1 MKRARTKQ
9 AQRSS
14 RQARVRARIVGTA
27 ARPRLTVFRSNTSLF
42 IQLIDDARGV
52 TLASAHSKTLGKVK
66 PVDTGEL
73 VGKTAIAFVL
83 GKELAEKAKAQG
95 VTEVV
100 FDRAGF
106 RYHGRVKAAADG
118 ARAGGLVF

>member
-14 RQARVRARIVGTA
+14 RQARVRARIVGTS
-27 ARPRLTVFRSNTSLF
+27 ARPRLTVFRSNTGLF
-42 IQLIDDARGV
+42 VQLIDDSSGV
-52 TLASAHSKTLGKVK
+52 TLASAHSKGVK
-66 PVDTGEL
+66 ASAEGL
-73 VGKTAIAFVL
+73 AGKTAVAFTV
-83 GKELAEKAKAQG
+83 GKELAEKAKAAG

-106 RYHGRVKAAADG
+106 RYHGRVKAVADG

>member
-1 MKRARTKQ
+1 MKRSRTKQ

-14 RQARVRARIVGTA
+14 RQARIRARIVGTNE
-27 ARPRLTVFRSNTSLF
+27 RPRLTVFRSNTGLF

-52 TLASAHSKTLGKVK
+52 TLVSVHSKGVKANAEGLAGK
-66 PVDTGEL
+66 
-73 VGKTAIAFVL
+73 IAVAFTV

-106 RYHGRVKAAADG
+106 RYHGRVKAVADG